1 MAGIRY
7 ASEYKSLNGASYKLE
22 IWDTYWAGSVQDF
35 KIGEPAVI
43 SYDSGGDEK
52 LNPIICS
59 SLDFGIMVQ
68 DATMAAWIA
77 LMKTNTY
84 SEKDVYCTLTKT
96 NPTDVEMW
104 GGYLIM
110 DLGNEEDAS
119 FPYEV
124 KMKFIDGLSLLKDV
138 DFIPDPATYQTPY
151 SYANTYLSAANNNGA
166 VHQTVKYWLAK
177 ILLNAGLSSSA
188 NLGNDYR
195 IVTANNWYNE
205 EHGNM
210 SSWQTKDPLRYT
222 QHTARQFYKLAGDSD
237 VLTQTSKVTATNC
250 YDALEDICSTW
261 GLRCVY
267 YKSTVFFIQVGLYNT
282 AETGT
287 IATPINLRT
296 WTYDA
301 SGTSLSS
308 DTKIGGTNIVRYEQD
323 IELPTDLGLQK
334 LAGANWGEYPPV
346 KRAQATFP
354 SISNISY
361 FQAFPL
367 LYGQDT
373 YDADTT
379 IPLNGLWVAAG
390 DVEEMYSPI
399 ATLTDA
405 KDLQSIYC
413 QIHLQ
418 FEVFKDDLTPMNLS
432 GVTKMKW
439 TVRAKPTSETT
450 WNTATALV
458 LVNEYNTTTNAWQ
471 LYWEP
476 FKEITAQTAGS
487 ISFWDNSGGTTGQL
501 GGTVNNNACSSSIT
515 YTNNAIIEIVSQSR
529 LGTDYNHLIPTD
541 DLMSGDW
548 DFEFYT
554 LSSSNSPAYGG
565 TISGLNNH
573 GNGTFWNG
581 ATNRPPWCN
590 FGSANNSNFNYFY
603 SNVNNPNYPNMFNV
617 VSGGQINSGQSNIS
631 FQTNTSD
638 TYILN
643 LENTL
648 WGDTSVTN
656 APGALRVYNG
666 SAWVFT
672 DFAGKWGRGIITG
685 TDSLTELLCREAV
698 NMNTGYSSKYNLTL
712 ATSVTN
718 RDLSSNPSYPKFPN
732 PIGRVS
738 DTDGKNYVMS
748 RASFNTDTDEVN
760 GTWFEVTYA
769 AATGTGQNNDDN
781 NVDDNIGGWSN
792 NGMSGIVNGS
802 GSGLNNNI
810 TQINETS
817 LNIIKDNIFENFTN
831 ITVPLFNGTAYTSI
845 SIEAIGTAFIKA
857 GDRIRLNTGFIDDD
871 GISYYTLE
879 VSADVTD
886 TDTTISVVS
895 FTPTQDIFIGSS
907 IMIDQRNLYN
917 QYQRKT
923 EGQVAGF
930 DIDADGISK
939 GGIEITGWLNSDT
952 LEGATINNL
961 PTALSVKNYVD
972 NSHPAEDQTLQEV
985 TDRGNTTTNSV
996 MIGST
1001 SSPTL
1006 NFEVIGGYDATP
1018 VKFLRHATY
1027 GNIIRLGR
1035 NGVSETSHIGYPE
1048 DATLNFST
1056 AGSEKMRI
1064 TSAGQLLVGT
1074 TTGFGILHTKKNA
1087 SGIVG
1092 ITIQNGSEF
1101 ENNGAA
1107 VYFKVAGSSSDYR
1120 KGGILFVNNGTGYG
1134 RGDLYFS
1141 LNTSTASS
1149 GIADVSSAKMTI
1161 KDNGN
1166 CGIGTTAPASNLEV
1180 NSGTWPPSNPLFK
1193 LFNGAYTYSIGH
1205 YTRENI
1211 SNSLQIYANSQ
1222 IGNINWN
1229 GGVLNIGTQAGY
1241 SLNFKTADT
1250 TKMTLTSA
1258 GNCGIG
1264 TSSPEEKLHVVGTGK
1279 FTGQVT
1285 IPVTPVATTDA
1296 ASKSYV
1302 DSANISN
1309 YIMATCT
1316 GTATTSATEGIASAV
1331 VIPYNTTSVSSTS
1344 TSIVLYGSSGVT
1356 GISGTAYSF
1365 LLTPN
1370 TNSGNFQ
1377 IDWNVSTDTLIILNR
1392 QLIGITLEMAD
1403 TNTEDAVW
1411 EEVSPSRTWLYNRGS
1426 GGNRYGSAGNSIF
1439 YSQTASEY
1447 NKIFRLIIWKEDG
1460 SSGASKAIT
1469 TINGCNLKIKQL

>member
-7 ASEYKSLNGASYKLE
+7 ASEYKSLNGATYKLE

-138 DFIPDPATYQTPY
+138 DFIPEPATYQTPY

-166 VHQTVKYWLAK
+166 VHQSVKYWLAK
-177 ILLNAGLSSSA
+177 ILLNAGLSSAS
-188 NLGNDYR
+188 NGGNDYR

-237 VLTQTSKVTATNC
+237 VLTQSSKVTATNC
-250 YDALEDICSTW
+250 YDALQAICSTW

-267 YKSTVFFIQVGLYNT
+267 YKSSVFFIQVGLYNT

-287 IATPINLRT
+287 TAIPVNLRT

-308 DTKIGGTNIVRYEQD
+308 DTKIGGTNIARYEQD
-323 IELPTDLGLQK
+323 IELPTNLGLQK

-405 KDLQSIYC
+405 KDLQAIYC

-418 FEVFKDDLTPMNLS
+418 YKVFKDDLTPIGNVP
-432 GVTKMKW
+432 GDVKMVW

-458 LVNEYNTTTNAWQ
+458 LVNEYNTTTNAWE

-476 FKEITAQTAGS
+476 FKELTAQTAGS
-487 ISFWDNSGGTTGQL
+487 LSFWDNSGGTTGQL
-501 GGTVNNNACSSSIT
+501 GGTVSNNACSSSIS
-515 YTNNAIIEIVSQSR
+515 YTNNSIIEIVSQGR

-541 DLMSGDW
+541 ALMSGDW

-565 TISGLNNH
+565 TISGYNNH

-581 ATNRPPWCN
+581 LTNRPPWCN

-603 SNVNNPNYPNMFNV
+603 NNVNDPNYPNMFNV

-648 WGDTSVTN
+648 WGDTAVTN

-672 DFAGKWGRGIITG
+672 EFEGKWGRGIITG

-698 NMNTGYSSKYNLTL
+698 NMNTGYSSKFNLTI
-712 ATSVTN
+712 ATSVIN

-879 VSADVTD
+879 VSTDVTD

-939 GGIEITGWLNSDT
+939 GGVEITGWLNSDT

-985 TDRGNTTTNSV
+985 TDRGATTTNDI
-996 MIGST
+996 IGASITLGDGTTSESAKVFYSDGSYTQMLGYGLEMTRST
-1001 SSPTL
+1001 SYIRPTTANTNGL
-1006 NFEVIGGYDATP
+1006 
-1018 VKFLRHATY
+1018 
-1027 GNIIRLGR
+1027 RLG
-1035 NGVSETSHIGYPE
+1035 NSSLNWSYIANYASTHHWYNATSE
-1048 DATLNFST
+1048 L
-1056 AGSEKMRI
+1056 MRI
-1064 TSAGQLLVGT
+1064 TSAGNVGIGT
-1074 TTGFGILHTKKNA
+1074 SSPEKKLSIVGNDGTGIIQHLEGSTSAGATIRFSRGGSYTWQTGVGGSATGNDIPFSNFGIVEGSTSRLVIA
-1087 SGIVG
+1087 VG
-1092 ITIQNGSEF
+1092 
-1101 ENNGAA
+1101 
-1107 VYFKVAGSSSDYR
+1107 
-1120 KGGILFVNNGTGYG
+1120 
-1134 RGDLYFS
+1134 
-1141 LNTSTASS
+1141 
-1149 GIADVSSAKMTI
+1149 
-1161 KDNGN
+1161 GN
-1166 CGIGTTAPASNLEV
+1166 CGIGTSSPDTKLEV
-1180 NSGTWPPSNPLFK
+1180 EGSENGVRFTRAASTNQHISFYTDSAENGNRIESSVKDFEIKQLTSDKDILLSVASG
-1193 LFNGAYTYSIGH
+1193 
-1205 YTRENI
+1205 E
-1211 SNSLQIYANSQ
+1211 
-1222 IGNINWN
+1222 
-1229 GGVLNIGTQAGY
+1229 
-1241 SLNFKTADT
+1241 
-1250 TKMTLTSA
+1250 KMRITSA

-1264 TSSPEEKLHVVGTGK
+1264 TSSPTHKLDIYDDSATYASTILNNNSGGKGLLIKSGNGGGGTNAILDLADKSSNIKVRVVENGNVGIGTSAPQKKLDISSGDIRLDNSKGIYFATTDANINRVSIVGDESSDFIRMKVDNNNNHVLQLTTTGVGIGTTAPTEKLHVVGDALITGGLK
-1279 FTGQVT
+1279 VNAENIDFTGL
-1285 IPVTPVATTDA
+1285 
-1296 ASKSYV
+1296 
-1302 DSANISN
+1302 
-1309 YIMATCT
+1309 
-1316 GTATTSATEGIASAV
+1316 
-1331 VIPYNTTSVSSTS
+1331 STS
-1344 TSIVLYGSSGVT
+1344 DPGVT
-1356 GISGTAYSF
+1356 GRLWSDRG
-1365 LLTPN
+1365 
-1370 TNSGNFQ
+1370 
-1377 IDWNVSTDTLIILNR
+1377 ILK
-1392 QLIGITLEMAD
+1392 I
-1403 TNTEDAVW
+1403 
-1411 EEVSPSRTWLYNRGS
+1411 
-1426 GGNRYGSAGNSIF
+1426 SAG
-1439 YSQTASEY
+1439 
-1447 NKIFRLIIWKEDG
+1447 
-1460 SSGASKAIT
+1460 
-1469 TINGCNLKIKQL
+1469 